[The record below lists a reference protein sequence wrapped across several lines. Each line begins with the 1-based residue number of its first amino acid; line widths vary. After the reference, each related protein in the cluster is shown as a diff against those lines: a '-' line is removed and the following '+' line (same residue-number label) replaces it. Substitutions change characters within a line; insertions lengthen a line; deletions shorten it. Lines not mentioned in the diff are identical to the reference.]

1 MNGKRALFGTM
12 ALAILLSFILPN
24 ANAFTPW
31 NGATMC
37 ANNLVTGDT
46 CYGSMSITS
55 PTYLTSDLN
64 MSGNLTLYSTLYTNG
79 YSIAIG
85 SVLTFNSACAGSGS
99 TPTYNAPLFGNSVG
113 AGSLAYNS
121 YYFGTANNALTL
133 NGIGAYNGIPYNN
146 NGVQTSTANFIY
158 NRTTLKVSLPSKAV
172 VNGQGSCPKPYDII
186 LFDSNTVSPYMGTY
200 NAVAFCLVKNI
211 YNEEEFEEEFVDV
224 VNNAIKTS
232 PGPYTFYSTN
242 LGSVTESAYTGYF
255 VNVGGNT
262 EFGVSQTGYGG
273 SGNDSAAQ
281 NVSAGYN
288 VSAGHGIQANSD
300 ISTQSNFK
308 SQGQEG
314 INDQSDYYMCDD
326 LVGGVCYD
334 WCQVQIYGGLQTG
347 CL

>member
-1 MNGKRALFGTM
+1 
-12 ALAILLSFILPN
+12 
-24 ANAFTPW
+24 
-31 NGATMC
+31 
-37 ANNLVTGDT
+37 
-46 CYGSMSITS
+46 
-55 PTYLTSDLN
+55 